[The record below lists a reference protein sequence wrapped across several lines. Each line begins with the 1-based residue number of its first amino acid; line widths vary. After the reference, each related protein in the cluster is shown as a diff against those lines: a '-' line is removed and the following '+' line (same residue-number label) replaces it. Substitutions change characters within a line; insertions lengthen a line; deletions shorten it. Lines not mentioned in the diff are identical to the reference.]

1 MTLLR
6 AFFRLRSRLA
16 AAFVLLFSVTL
27 AIASSCFLNTAAL
40 AADTN
45 RSSASSEDSLDE
57 VEIPPVAADESL
69 GEAEVMDGV
78 PVDAIETYVNPKSHN
93 LTLGLSLYPFN
104 AYYNAF
110 GINPSYTYQLSDT
123 WSWEVLNLGYYFT
136 VDKGLTLELADRFGV
151 NPDAIDRL
159 KYTFTTHILYNLAY
173 GKVVLFKKNIRY
185 FRTSFLMGGGS
196 ATTNSATS
204 IGPSVGA
211 RLDFY
216 LSDSFSW
223 RFEVRDLI
231 TVSSGKNNFVTFTL
245 GTGVSF

>member
-6 AFFRLRSRLA
+6 APLLSRSRFA
-16 AAFVLLFSVTL
+16 VVLFFSVCFATL
-27 AIASSCFLNTAAL
+27 AFTLAEVTAR
-40 AADTN
+40 AADTPTQSTPSN
-45 RSSASSEDSLDE
+45 EGLDDE
-57 VEIPPVAADESL
+57 LPPVSEDESL
-69 GEAEVMDGV
+69 GESEVMDGV

-185 FRTSFLMGGGS
+185 FRTSFLAGGGS
-196 ATTNSATS
+196 ATTTSATS
-204 IGPSVGA
+204 IGPSIGA

-231 TVSSGKNNFVTFTL
+231 TVSSSKNNFVTFTL

>member
-6 AFFRLRSRLA
+6 ASLRSRSRFAVVL
-16 AAFVLLFSVTL
+16 FVFASVTTL
-27 AIASSCFLNTAAL
+27 SWTIVAPSAH
-40 AADTN
+40 AADNSKSTN
-45 RSSASSEDSLDE
+45 NTSETSDEELPPVSEDES
-57 VEIPPVAADESL
+57 VAES
-69 GEAEVMDGV
+69 EVMDGV
-78 PVDAIETYVNPKSHN
+78 PVEAIETYVNPKSHN

-159 KYTFTTHILYNLAY
+159 KYTFTSHILYNLAY

-185 FRTSFLMGGGS
+185 FRTSFLAGGGS
-196 ATTNSATS
+196 ATTQSATS
-204 IGPSVGA
+204 IGPSIGA

-231 TVSSGKNNFVTFTL
+231 TVSSSKNNFVTFTL